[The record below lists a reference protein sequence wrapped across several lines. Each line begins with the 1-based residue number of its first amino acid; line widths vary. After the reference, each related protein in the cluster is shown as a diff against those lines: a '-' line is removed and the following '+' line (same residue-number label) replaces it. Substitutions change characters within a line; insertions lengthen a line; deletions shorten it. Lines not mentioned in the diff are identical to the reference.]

1 MPAMGPQYCS
11 GNASSKPSWFLKLKH
26 WCGKSYRQCNYHAGP
41 CLVQVV
47 AAHLSI
53 DLDWATTPQASAL
66 RHEVCGRLRP
76 CATRTTFIMTR
87 ACCAGGGSNSLNKIS
102 PRKIWPAV
110 LKFTTHIMKQARR
123 CPHSTRQPRLYALS
137 LKIRMH
143 TAQEIQPP
151 SSDVS
156 QCSCYKSNRSNSCC
170 SQIVV
175 GESSWWRQ

>member
-1 MPAMGPQYCS
+1 MPAMGPRNCS

-87 ACCAGGGSNSLNKIS
+87 ACCAGGGSNSVNKIS
-102 PRKIWPAV
+102 PRKI
-110 LKFTTHIMKQARR
+110 TTHIMQTSS
-123 CPHSTRQPRLYALS
+123 PLS
-137 LKIRMH
+137 SFNSSAPPVRPLPESQNAHRPIDSA
-143 TAQEIQPP
+143 AQQ
-151 SSDVS
+151 
-156 QCSCYKSNRSNSCC
+156 
-170 SQIVV
+170 
-175 GESSWWRQ
+175 